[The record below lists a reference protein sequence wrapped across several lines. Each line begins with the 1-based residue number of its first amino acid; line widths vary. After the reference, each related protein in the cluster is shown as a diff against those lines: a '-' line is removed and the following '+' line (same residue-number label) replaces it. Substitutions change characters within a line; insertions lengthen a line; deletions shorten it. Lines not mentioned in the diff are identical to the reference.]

1 MLLNLLSSGAS
12 SGLTYEAL
20 LVLALVLLLGLYTG
34 RWFEK
39 IKLPH
44 ITGYIIMGVII
55 GGVLVAFGF
64 GETVESL
71 EVVSSVALGFIAF
84 GIGTE
89 LEFDKLKK
97 SGKEVVVITIIQAIL
112 AAGVTILGLLSLNLI
127 WPGLVSLPIALVLGA
142 IATATAPAPIMLLTR
157 KYKAKGPLT
166 DILLPLVGMDD
177 AVGIIL
183 FGVLLSVANSLNTG
197 ADLSVVK
204 MLEGPMLE
212 LLFSAVIGALVGFI
226 AAKLIKKIRSRDSQ
240 KEEVFL
246 SISVFAVFITVA
258 FAKMHLAIGDF
269 PIHLSPILTPM
280 IMGVVLTNSLSRV
293 RAHDVNLSVESFSA
307 PILIAFFTLAGSEL
321 VVAFAHNT
329 DVPYGMLFGITAAYI
344 VLRSIGKVY
353 GAHLGGKL
361 MNSHRSVKKYLG
373 ICLLPQAGVALGMAY
388 QAKNDF
394 GEPGTYILIIV
405 LIATLVYE
413 MFGPIGVKLAL
424 HEANEIILD
433 K

>member
-1 MLLNLLSSGAS
+1 M
-12 SGLTYEAL
+12 TYEAL
-20 LVLALVLLLGLYTG
+20 LVLAIVLLLGLYTG

-44 ITGYIIMGVII
+44 ITGYIIMGVVI
-55 GGVLVAFGF
+55 GGILVLFGM
-64 GETVESL
+64 GEIVESL
-71 EVVSSVALGFIAF
+71 EIVSSVALGFIAF

-89 LEFDKLKK
+89 LEFDKLRK
-97 SGKEVVVITIIQAIL
+97 SGKEVVVITIIQAVL
-112 AAGVTILGLLSLNLI
+112 AAGITIAGLLALNLI
-127 WPGLVSLPIALVLGA
+127 WPGLVPLPIALVLGA

-166 DILLPLVGMDD
+166 DTLLPLVGMDD

-183 FGVLLSVANSLNTG
+183 FGILLSVANSLNTG

-212 LLFSAVIGALVGFI
+212 LLFSAVIGTLVGFVT
-226 AAKLIKKIRSRDSQ
+226 AQLIKRIRNRDSQ

-246 SISVFAVFITVA
+246 SVSVFAVFVTVA
-258 FAKMHLAIGDF
+258 FAKMHLSIGDF

-329 DVPYGMLFGITAAYI
+329 DVPYGMLFGITAAYL
-344 VLRSIGKVY
+344 VLRSIGKIY
-353 GAHLGGKL
+353 GAHLGGKV

-394 GEPGTYILIIV
+394 GTPGTYVLIII
-405 LIATLVYE
+405 LIATLIYE
-413 MFGPIGVKLAL
+413 LFGPIGVKLAL
-424 HEANEIILD
+424 HEANEIKLD
-433 K
+433 EK